1 MVLNAVQNGAK
12 WQHEKHKNTL
22 KWYKQNLLE
31 PLKHGSKVA
40 KWPLKSGFLGAKSR
54 FLELKKYELATKLER

>member
-12 WQHEKHKNTL
+12 WQYEKHKNTL
-22 KWYKQNLLE
+22 KWYKKTLLE

-40 KWPLKSGFLGAKSR
+40 K
-54 FLELKKYELATKLER
+54 